1 MSSARRRFVITHV
14 GRDRPWAEWIA
25 ARLADAGEP
34 DSIEIRLV
42 SWRWD
47 TGIPLV
53 TAVQDA
59 LFGAA
64 EEPGADRI
72 VLVFS
77 SALLEGYE
85 YADEQRPD
93 LPLLSRVVPVR
104 VEPVDLPE
112 PWSGVSGPT
121 LFDAPPVETADRL
134 VKAVLGVGAAAAAA
148 DRLARTVARE
158 QGGPAVV
165 APRPR
170 LPGHRPDIWNVPAP
184 DDIFVGRDEELIA
197 LRTALLADGRVAVE
211 GRFGMGGVGKTRLA
225 LEYAHRFGSE
235 YDLVWWIPADRPVL
249 IGDQFAALAVRLGL
263 VGPETDTGT
272 AATVA
277 RTYLRRHSN
286 WLVVCDNAESAE
298 ALAPWLPG
306 GEGHTIVTSRTSG
319 WASVATPLEVKLLSR
334 AESIQLLRRRHSG
347 LTVVEAGRLA
357 AVLGDL
363 PLAVGLAVGF
373 LAETGTH
380 AGDYLT
386 ELAQHVADVLDEQ
399 RAVNYPHALAGAIA
413 TATSWLATRDPVALA
428 VARVC
433 AFLAPRPIPVGLL
446 GLADP
451 VLTDHGDHRSD
462 AAVPPGWT
470 GADASMHPRMQ
481 RRTGAGPELH
491 PLAALEGISDGS
503 AVLQRSIGRLQ
514 RLGLVQVERVSR
526 FGVRVGDPLNGSN
539 GVVSLHRLVAAILR
553 DQLGADRRDAV
564 RAHVDALVAAA
575 DPGDP
580 TDPRR
585 WPSWT
590 ILLPHLYA
598 AEPAHTA
605 NPGLRTT
612 AVSAAHVLLARGDVR
627 SARDLADQL
636 HRRWLDRLGPDHED
650 TLRAARCLAQTL
662 RTLGR
667 FDAAQELDADLLRRH
682 RETLGE
688 DHSESLAAATALADD
703 AYALGD
709 VGLARALD
717 EEILARRQRVFGES
731 HPSAIDSALRLA
743 RDLAA
748 LGDAKRAAEL
758 RSWVERTEADRHRP
772 AG

>member
-1 MSSARRRFVITHV
+1 MSGARRRFVISHV

-42 SWRWD
+42 SWRWNAG
-47 TGIPLV
+47 TSLV
-53 TAVQDA
+53 TTLENTLLQ
-59 LFGAA
+59 A
-64 EEPGADRI
+64 EGGVDRI

-77 SALLEGYE
+77 TAMIEAHE
-85 YADEQRPD
+85 YAGDRRPD
-93 LPLLSRVVPVR
+93 LSLLGRVVPVR
-104 VEPVDLPE
+104 VEPVGLPE
-112 PWSGVSGPT
+112 PWSGVFGPT
-121 LFDAPPVETADRL
+121 LFDVSPVEAANRL
-134 VKAVLGVGAAAAAA
+134 VTTVLGAGAATVAS
-148 DRLARTVARE
+148 DRLARTVARDRS
-158 QGGPAVV
+158 GPAIVT
-165 APRPR
+165 PRPR
-170 LPGHRPDIWNVPAP
+170 LPGHRPDIWNVPART
-184 DDIFVGRDEELIA
+184 DVFVGRDEALVA
-197 LRTALLADGRVAVE
+197 LRTAIVADGRVAVE

-225 LEYAHRFGSE
+225 LEYAHRFGSD
-235 YDLVWWIPADRPVL
+235 YDLIWWIPADRPVL
-249 IGDQFAALAVRLGL
+249 VGDQFAALAVRLGL

-277 RTYLRRHSN
+277 RTYLRRHSG
-286 WLVVCDNAESAE
+286 WLIVFDNAESAE

-306 GEGHTIVTSRTSG
+306 GDGHTIITSRTSG
-319 WASVATPLEVKLLSR
+319 WGPVATPLEVELLSR
-334 AESIQLLRRRHSG
+334 AESIQLLRHRDPG

-363 PLAVGLAVGF
+363 PLAVVLAVGF
-373 LAETGTH
+373 LAETGTR

-413 TATSWLATRDPVALA
+413 TATSWLATRDPTALA

-451 VLTDHGDHRSD
+451 VLTDTGDGRARPSPRVQSS
-462 AAVPPGWT
+462 AAQ
-470 GADASMHPRMQ
+470 AR
-481 RRTGAGPELH
+481 AGSGPYRH

-503 AVLQRSIGRLQ
+503 ALLQRSVGRLQ
-514 RLGLVQVERVSR
+514 RLGLVEVERVTR
-526 FGVRVGDPLNGSN
+526 FGVGVGDPLNGSN
-539 GVVSLHRLVAAILR
+539 GVVSLHRLVSAILR
-553 DQLGADRRDAV
+553 DQLGDDRRDDV

-580 TDPRR
+580 TDPHR
-585 WPSWT
+585 WSSWML
-590 ILLPHLYA
+590 LLPHLYA
-598 AEPAHTA
+598 AEPAHTDNGA
-605 NPGLRTT
+605 LRAT
-612 AVSAAHVLLARGDVR
+612 AVSAARTLLARGDVR

-667 FDAAQELDADLLRRH
+667 FDAAQELDADVLRRR

-688 DHSESLAAATALADD
+688 DHSDSLAAATDLADD

-709 VGLARALD
+709 VGMARALD
-717 EEILARRQRVFGES
+717 EEILARRQRVLGES
-731 HPSAIDSALRLA
+731 HPSAIESARRLA
-743 RDLAA
+743 RDLTA
-748 LGDAKRAAEL
+748 LGEAKRAEEL
-758 RSWVERTEADRHRP
+758 RSWVERAEADRRRP